1 MHFMF
6 MRKPAS
12 VMIHALLIF

>member
-12 VMIHALLIF
+12 VMIHALLMF